1 MRASRVMAMIAAG
14 AAVTLTVAPAA
25 SAYDREVYSYAA
37 GHMIERSDI
46 PKALGTFDPRPF
58 FDAGPGLPT
67 YLCFVP
73 SGDPDASGTDVKI
86 GKASYQ
92 FSAVYSPTKGPASS
106 VSVRVTQY
114 AKATDAI
121 KAFQTLKKESS
132 KCTGSGSTTWVN
144 EDGTQT
150 TSSWML
156 STSTVPSVAVVGVS
170 SIGITQDNLSVSSPD
185 GDRNTSDTYTVYTL
199 VNDVIISTS
208 YGSSGTTNLT
218 SAQRKA
224 VNQVA
229 FNAVGRWVG

>member
-1 MRASRVMAMIAAG
+1 MRVSRITATVAAG
-14 AAVTLTVAPAA
+14 AAVALALAPAA
-25 SAYDREVYSYAA
+25 SAYDRDAYEYAA

-46 PKALGTFDPRPF
+46 PKGLGSFDPQPF

-67 YLCFVP
+67 YLCYLP
-73 SGDPDASGTDVKI
+73 SDDPDTSGTDVKI
-86 GKASYQ
+86 GKSRYQ
-92 FSAVYSPTKGPASS
+92 FSAVYSPNKGPASS
-106 VSVRVTQY
+106 VSVRVMQY
-114 AKATDAI
+114 ADADAAI
-121 KAFQTLKKESS
+121 KAFQNLKKESS
-132 KCTGSGSTTWVN
+132 TCTGSGSTTWVN

-208 YGSSGTTNLT
+208 YGTSGTTNLT

>member
-1 MRASRVMAMIAAG
+1 MRVSRVIAMIAAG
-14 AAVTLTVAPAA
+14 AVVTLGVAPGA
-25 SAYDREVYSYAA
+25 SAYDRDVYEYAA

-46 PKALGTFDPRPF
+46 PKALGSFDPRPF

-67 YLCFVP
+67 YLCYLP
-73 SGDPDASGTDVKI
+73 SGDPDAAGTDVKI
-86 GKASYQ
+86 GKAAYQ

-106 VSVRVTQY
+106 VSVRVMQY
-114 AKATDAI
+114 ADSAGAI
-121 KAFQTLKKESS
+121 KAFQALKKASS
-132 KCTGSGSTTWVN
+132 TCTGSGSTTWVN

-150 TSSWML
+150 TSSWMV
-156 STSTVPSVAVVGVS
+156 STSTVPSVAVVGVT
-170 SIGITQDNLSVSSPD
+170 SIGITQDNLSVSSGD
-185 GDRNTSDTYTVYTL
+185 GERSTSDTYTVYSL

-208 YGSSGTTNLT
+208 YGSSGTANLT